1 MRSCRFRTGFTL
13 VELLV
18 VIAIIGILV
27 ALLLPAIQAARE
39 AARRTQCNNNLKQI
53 GLALHSY
60 HDTYKKFPPGTIDR
74 HGWLSTAFLLPYVEQ
89 SGLYD
94 QLEIDKPMNL
104 TNATTLALVRNVVSG
119 YLCPSSQETDP
130 TPNTR
135 AVYNNGATYR
145 IGVSNYLAVTGTL
158 DIRCNSQADGL
169 FWDNSGIDMA
179 KIVDG
184 TSNTFAYTERATNPR
199 YTNGNWIG
207 GAWAGSTIQ
216 VYAASPT
223 WYCGNLGYEAVRWYM
238 VATRY
243 SWSVINS
250 PDWGYGPS
258 SCHPGGCHFLLAD
271 GAVRFVSE
279 NIDCVRNTA
288 PMSTYQKLGCRN
300 DGESVGEY

>member
-1 MRSCRFRTGFTL
+1 MRSRQLRTGFTL

-53 GLALHSY
+53 GVALHNY

-74 HGWLSTAFLLPYVEQ
+74 HGWLSTAFLLPFVEQ
-89 SGLYD
+89 TSLYD
-94 QLEIDKPMNL
+94 QLNIDKPMNL
-104 TNATTLALVRNVVSG
+104 TDATTLSLVRSVVPG
-119 YLCPSSQETDP
+119 YLCPSSMEMDP
-130 TPNTR
+130 TQNTK
-135 AVYNNGATYR
+135 AVYNNGTNYR
-145 IGVSNYLAVTGTL
+145 IGVSNYLAVTGTMDL
-158 DIRCNSQADGL
+158 RCNSQADGL
-169 FWDNSGIDMA
+169 FWDNSGVNMA
-179 KIVDG
+179 HILDG
-184 TSNTFAYTERATNPR
+184 TSNTFAFTERATNPK
-199 YTNGNWIG
+199 YPSYWIG

-223 WYCGNLGYEAVRWYM
+223 WYCGNYGYEGIRWYM

-243 SWSVINS
+243 SWSIINS
-250 PDWGYGPS
+250 PNWGYGPS
-258 SCHPGGCHFLLAD
+258 SGHPGGCHFLLAD

-279 NIDCVRNTA
+279 NIDAASNTA

-300 DGESVGEY
+300 DGDTVGTY